1 MKYELIYIIDT
12 DVEEEAR
19 KQLITRFNELIEQN
33 GGTVEKVDEW
43 GKRRLAYEIN
53 YKTEG
58 YYVLLNY
65 SASPEVPREI
75 ERNLAISDQ
84 ILRYLTVRVEE
95 KVSKIKPKV
104 VQPRPYYKESAPKKA
119 EEQPKENSEQEK
131 TPEENKNS
139 EEDNE

>member
-12 DVEEEAR
+12 EVDEEAR
-19 KQLITRFNELIEQN
+19 KQLIARYSELIEQN
-33 GGTVEKVDEW
+33 GGTVEKVEEW
-43 GKRRLAYEIN
+43 GKRRLAYEID

-65 SASPEVPREI
+65 TASPEVPREI
-75 ERNLAISDQ
+75 ERNLEISDH

-104 VQPRPYYKESAPKKA
+104 SQPRPYYRDSAPKKA
-119 EEQPKENSEQEK
+119 EQQEAK
-131 TPEENKNS
+131 QGQENKPEANNNS
-139 EEDNE
+139 EDNE

>member
-12 DVEEEAR
+12 EVDEEAR
-19 KQLITRFNELIEQN
+19 KQLIARYSELIEQN
-33 GGTVEKVDEW
+33 GGTVEKVEEW
-43 GKRRLAYEIN
+43 GKRRLAYEID

-65 SASPEVPREI
+65 TASPEVPREI
-75 ERNLAISDQ
+75 ERNLEISDH

-104 VQPRPYYKESAPKKA
+104 SQPRPYYRDSAPK
-119 EEQPKENSEQEK
+119 S
-131 TPEENKNS
+131 
-139 EEDNE
+139 